1 MLDLV
6 AVTLFQLITSVSNCL
21 SDREEDAIDYPERTR
36 LCQSLGYGF
45 MRDAVIASTAAYLA
59 VLGVMTWVVDVP
71 LDTIIIA
78 FLGLLA
84 SFSYSFLRLKR
95 HPLGA
100 PSLLGPMSGLS
111 LWVGWHGSGGDFA
124 FLDDVHLGAI
134 TALDPGALLTG
145 DTAVVLPSAIA
156 LALLGATLCGSKDV
170 PNLAGDAA
178 VGFKSLYLQIVTGK
192 HPLARVLSI
201 VSVPYLFVAAC
212 VAAGYEPPYLW
223 ILLLYPA
230 AIGFSRTLVRAGSP
244 AEGLVVREVGYL
256 YWQLF
261 MSAVLIAVDPTPLT
275 AGVLLASACWWL
287 VSSRWLHPD
296 PTPITTEAA
305 ALGWQLAVGADPS
318 RSPGHA
324 RLS

>member
-1 MLDLV
+1 VVLDLV

-111 LWVGWHGSGGDFA
+111 LWVGWQR
-124 FLDDVHLGAI
+124 LGRR
-134 TALDPGALLTG
+134 L
-145 DTAVVLPSAIA
+145 
-156 LALLGATLCGSKDV
+156 
-170 PNLAGDAA
+170 
-178 VGFKSLYLQIVTGK
+178 
-192 HPLARVLSI
+192 RLS
-201 VSVPYLFVAAC
+201 
-212 VAAGYEPPYLW
+212 
-223 ILLLYPA
+223 
-230 AIGFSRTLVRAGSP
+230 RR
-244 AEGLVVREVGYL
+244 R
-256 YWQLF
+256 
-261 MSAVLIAVDPTPLT
+261 
-275 AGVLLASACWWL
+275 
-287 VSSRWLHPD
+287 SSRRHHG
-296 PTPITTEAA
+296 I
-305 ALGWQLAVGADPS
+305 GS
-318 RSPGHA
+318 RSAAHRRYGGGSSLGHRSRAA
-324 RLS
+324 RSDPVRLEGRSEPRR